1 MTNTLQ
7 VFENS
12 SFGNLEVL
20 TIEGKQWFPGI
31 KVAEILGYT
40 NPRKAVRDHTKERGV
55 TIRSVIDSLG
65 RNQDKKFID
74 EGNLYRL
81 ITKSKLPQAEQFEEW
96 VFDEVL
102 PTLRKT
108 GSYQVKPLT
117 TSEQIQLIAQ
127 GNTELDERVTAIEE
141 SYPIMHGQA
150 KHIQQLVA
158 RKVAEIVR
166 NKFNGYYK
174 ETSKKLFAEIYR
186 SIKKIFQVPT
196 YHNIPRGRYE
206 EAVKFI
212 EQWQPSY
219 DTVYQLELN
228 LKEA

>member
-1 MTNTLQ
+1 MTIELQ
-7 VFENS
+7 IFKNS

-20 TIEGKQWFPGI
+20 TIEGKQWFPAI
-31 KVAEILGYT
+31 KVAEILGYA
-40 NPRKAVRDHTKERGV
+40 NPRKAIRDHSKEKGV
-55 TIRSVIDSLG
+55 TIRSVLSNG
-65 RNQDKKFID
+65 GTQNKKFID

-96 VFDEVL
+96 VFDDVL

-108 GSYQVKPLT
+108 GSYRVKPLT

-196 YHNIPRGRYE
+196 YNSIPRGRYE